1 MTTCIDTFE
10 MSYVLTQQEA
20 VYVAFRLD
28 SVTHAADEEQRSHFL
43 STFPADEE
51 SNVLEYE
58 RFYRVVPGI
67 TRIKLL
73 KYRKNWV
80 IRQELY
86 GFKIFFWVKPELLVT
101 GQYTLQLFRASPAN
115 YFALQDAWAA
125 AIYEIFPRAFDFAPL
140 DPQLGTCPD
149 GFPPHGAYENQ
160 NLSRLPYIGLCTKIE
175 RLDITKDI
183 LVGDAAR
190 FAELARKSYQNNRQ
204 LKLKKKSYLLAD
216 NTVKTFKT
224 YDKQK
229 ELREQHTRSPNLQEL
244 LQDGEGVIR
253 IEVTIKEPDRDTL
266 KNLFGMDIPAVP
278 NNAPA
283 NLKCG
288 LIPFLFEGS
297 WGDCLILQLWQQ
309 HIGTA
314 PWLNKYFLN
323 KAIDESS
330 AWAETKELAK
340 DVAYVISRKRSLNEA
355 REAYGHGVNIN
366 GRYIQGT
373 AKDFD
378 KAVKFLRKID
388 VQPFRIPQRWKISRM
403 EADFRL
409 YPSVHEGYSHIP
421 RNRPG
426 ISSAQAEIYQFVKT
440 KLIEIYKTYKS
451 NKPP

>member
-1 MTTCIDTFE
+1 MTTCIDTIE
-10 MSYVLTQQEA
+10 MSYVLSQSEA
-20 VYVAFRLD
+20 AYVAFRLD
-28 SVTHAADEEQRSHFL
+28 AVTHAEDENQRSHFL
-43 STFPADEE
+43 STAPEDEE
-51 SNVLEYE
+51 SNVLVYE

-73 KYRKNWV
+73 KYRKKWV
-80 IRQELY
+80 IRQSLY
-86 GFKIFFWVKPELLVT
+86 GFRVSFWVKPELLVT
-101 GQYTLQLFRASPAN
+101 GQYTLQLFRCSPVN
-115 YFALQDAWAA
+115 YFALQEAWEA
-125 AIYEIFPRAFDFAPL
+125 AIYELFPRAFDFAPI
-140 DPQLGTCPD
+140 DPQLGTYPD
-149 GFPPHGAYENQ
+149 GFPPSGAYVNQ

-183 LVGDAAR
+183 VVGDAAR

-204 LKLKKKSYLLAD
+204 LKLKKKRYLLAD

-229 ELREQHTRSPNLQEL
+229 ELREKHTRSPNLQEL
-244 LQDGEGVIR
+244 LQDAKGVIR

-297 WGDCLILQLWQQ
+297 WGDRLMLQLWQQ

-314 PWLNKYFLN
+314 PWLNKYYLN
-323 KAIDESS
+323 KTIDESR

-340 DVAYVISRKRSLNEA
+340 EVAYVISRKRSLNEA
-355 REAYGHGVNIN
+355 RESYVHGVNIH
-366 GRYIQGT
+366 GRHIQGT

-378 KAVKFLRKID
+378 RAVKFLRKIG
-388 VQPFRIPQRWKISRM
+388 VQPFRIPQRWKVSRM

-409 YPSVHEGYSHIP
+409 YPSVHEGFNHIP
-421 RNRPG
+421 RNRPALP
-426 ISSAQAEIYQFVKT
+426 SATAEIYQFVKT

>member
-20 VYVAFRLD
+20 AYAAFRLD
-28 SVTHAADEEQRSHFL
+28 AVTHAEDEEQRSRFL
-43 STFPADEE
+43 STADEE
-51 SNVLEYE
+51 INVLEYE

-73 KYRKNWV
+73 KYRKKWV
-80 IRQELY
+80 VRQVLY
-86 GFKIFFWVKPELLVT
+86 GFKVSFWLKPELLVT
-101 GQYTLQLFRASPAN
+101 GRHNLQLFRCSPVN
-115 YFALQDAWAA
+115 YFALQEAWAA
-125 AIYEIFPRAFDFAPL
+125 AIYELFPRAFDFAPI
-140 DPQLGTCPD
+140 DPQLGTYPD
-149 GFPPHGAYENQ
+149 GFPPPGAYVNQ

-244 LQDGEGVIR
+244 LQDAEGVIR

-297 WGDCLILQLWQQ
+297 WGDRLMLQLWQQ

-314 PWLNKYFLN
+314 PWLNKYYLN
-323 KAIDESS
+323 KTIDESR

-340 DVAYVISRKRSLNEA
+340 EVAYVISRKRSLNEA
-355 REAYGHGVNIN
+355 REAYIHGVNIH

-378 KAVKFLRKID
+378 KAVKFLRKIG
-388 VQPFRIPQRWKISRM
+388 VQPFRIPQRWKVSRM

-409 YPSVHEGYSHIP
+409 YPSVHEGFNHIP

-426 ISSAQAEIYQFVKT
+426 IPSARAGIYQFVKT